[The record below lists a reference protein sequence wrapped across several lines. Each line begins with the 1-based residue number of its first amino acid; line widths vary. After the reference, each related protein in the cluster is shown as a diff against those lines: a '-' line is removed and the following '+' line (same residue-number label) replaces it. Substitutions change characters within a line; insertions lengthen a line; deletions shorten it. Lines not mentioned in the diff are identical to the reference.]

1 MAMPK
6 LNVTNKKKAGKFLK
20 EIGCITLGTI
30 AGVLVYV
37 FCLIINLAIF
47 GWNLGLVLSPLA
59 AGYVET
65 YFANKYLNETTGA
78 VSAFILFIVTVV
90 YGFIIANPTLGYNL
104 ITAGSI
110 VVIIQAA
117 IPTVINYFL
126 IAIVLGIFSDM
137 LGIFKKIYNFFYGIY
152 SRIVKRHDHEPK
164 IQKREFVS
172 DFQLDEEEAEVNDMG
187 VLLLST
193 SDAPDYFII
202 HEYKGIYQGNTI
214 IKANQLIWL
223 ESEKEGIEDYYIS
236 ILQHAK
242 NQALVQLIENLK
254 NGGCNGVI
262 DITPSYNSL
271 GTEGSGNVLQVSV
284 AGTGV
289 VLEEIN

>member
-1 MAMPK
+1 
-6 LNVTNKKKAGKFLK
+6 
-20 EIGCITLGTI
+20 
-30 AGVLVYV
+30 
-37 FCLIINLAIF
+37 
-47 GWNLGLVLSPLA
+47 
-59 AGYVET
+59 
-65 YFANKYLNETTGA
+65 LNETTGA

-117 IPTVINYFL
+117 IPTAINYFL
-126 IAIVLGIFSDM
+126 IVIVLGIFSDM
-137 LGIFKKIYNFFYGIY
+137 IGIFKKIYNFFYGIY
-152 SRIVKRHDHEPK
+152 ERIVKKHDREPK

-193 SDAPDYFII
+193 SDAPDNFII

-254 NGGCNGVI
+254 NDGCNGVI

>member
-1 MAMPK
+1 
-6 LNVTNKKKAGKFLK
+6 
-20 EIGCITLGTI
+20 
-30 AGVLVYV
+30 
-37 FCLIINLAIF
+37 
-47 GWNLGLVLSPLA
+47 
-59 AGYVET
+59 
-65 YFANKYLNETTGA
+65 
-78 VSAFILFIVTVV
+78 
-90 YGFIIANPTLGYNL
+90 
-104 ITAGSI
+104 
-110 VVIIQAA
+110 
-117 IPTVINYFL
+117 
-126 IAIVLGIFSDM
+126 
-137 LGIFKKIYNFFYGIY
+137 
-152 SRIVKRHDHEPK
+152 
-164 IQKREFVS
+164 
-172 DFQLDEEEAEVNDMG
+172 MG

-193 SDAPDYFII
+193 SDAPDNFKIN
-202 HEYKGIYQGNTI
+202 EYKGIYQGNTI

-254 NGGCNGVI
+254 NDGCNGVI

>member
-1 MAMPK
+1 MPK

-47 GWNLGLVLSPLA
+47 GWNLVLVLSPLA

-172 DFQLDEEEAEVNDMG
+172 DFHLDEEEVEVNNMG

-193 SDAPDYFII
+193 SDSPDNFII
-202 HEYKGIYQGNTI
+202 NEYKGIYQGNTI

-223 ESEKEGIEDYYIS
+223 ESEQEGIEDYYIS

-254 NGGCNGVI
+254 NDGCNGVI